1 MAHPMGES
9 KPGCL
14 RVVFDRRL
22 KLEFHGSKITS
33 DAGLLAYRELDDA
46 LGLTEMAE
54 GVFQDSRT
62 GKNGWH
68 GKTGQFR
75 QSVFGRLGG
84 YDRAPGGY
92 DDVNDADRLG
102 RDPAMRWIV
111 GGKAIERQ
119 AASTSQ
125 MGRFETELLATD
137 ENVEALVDMNGV
149 WIDKVHD
156 RHPPKMIIL
165 DMDSSVSPTHGEQE
179 GTAYNGHFGC
189 TCYHPLFLATIRLS
203 PTGPLYVVC
212 THFPEESSVQVE
224 AEISPAMPSR
234 DSDGIV
240 AAFRRHFSVVEIL
253 IIESDL
259 AKRHVHA

>member
-68 GKTGQFR
+68 GS
-75 QSVFGRLGG
+75 SVMAVL
-84 YDRAPGGY
+84 A
-92 DDVNDADRLG
+92 DDVNDGLG

-111 GGKAIERQ
+111 GGSIERHQ
-119 AASTSQ
+119 PDGTLRRS
-125 MGRFETELLATD
+125 LATD
-137 ENVEALVDMNGV
+137 ENGLGRHERGVDRQG
-149 WIDKVHD
+149 
-156 RHPPKMIIL
+156 
-165 DMDSSVSPTHGEQE
+165 S
-179 GTAYNGHFGC
+179 
-189 TCYHPLFLATIRLS
+189 
-203 PTGPLYVVC
+203 
-212 THFPEESSVQVE
+212 
-224 AEISPAMPSR
+224 
-234 DSDGIV
+234 
-240 AAFRRHFSVVEIL
+240 
-253 IIESDL
+253 
-259 AKRHVHA
+259 